1 MTNHFINHIIELGK
15 KELPD
20 SVLFAA
26 RSVLLDYLGV
36 RLAGTQVIG
45 SQCRT
50 FIKELGES
58 TQTKALVGGIC
69 AHVIELDD
77 GHRIGMV
84 HSGAPV
90 ISALLAVADRFP
102 VSQIDFLR
110 GIVVGYE
117 VAIRLACAVQPSHKL
132 KFYHATG
139 TCGTVG
145 AAMGIAAMLGF
156 NFEQTKSAFS
166 AATTSAAGILE
177 MIDGDTQ
184 MKPYNAGRA
193 AMDGVTAAFIG
204 KACFKSPIDAL
215 GGKRGFLK
223 VMTDTPKLQYISD
236 FESGKYMIE
245 SIYRKPY
252 AACRHCH
259 PSIEAAITL
268 HNKHSFELSDVNRID
283 IQTYKLAVE
292 GHDHTSIEGS
302 NSAKMSIPYSF
313 AVALCTGRAGIDE
326 FTEDRVK
333 DSIILRIAEKVNVA
347 SDEELSA
354 LCPQKRVAIVTV
366 VTDSGRFVERVDYPK
381 GEPENPLSK
390 DEQEE
395 KFRGLAMYG
404 GLTKEECDDVISEVW
419 KEDFDLYKI
428 LKIVQGV

>member
-1 MTNHFINHIIELGK
+1 M
-15 KELPD
+15 
-20 SVLFAA
+20 
-26 RSVLLDYLGV
+26 
-36 RLAGTQVIG
+36 
-45 SQCRT
+45 
-50 FIKELGES
+50 
-58 TQTKALVGGIC
+58 
-69 AHVIELDD
+69 
-77 GHRIGMV
+77 
-84 HSGAPV
+84 
-90 ISALLAVADRFP
+90 
-102 VSQIDFLR
+102 
-110 GIVVGYE
+110 
-117 VAIRLACAVQPSHKL
+117 
-132 KFYHATG
+132 
-139 TCGTVG
+139 
-145 AAMGIAAMLGF
+145 
-156 NFEQTKSAFS
+156 
-166 AATTSAAGILE
+166 
-177 MIDGDTQ
+177 
-184 MKPYNAGRA
+184 
-193 AMDGVTAAFIG
+193 
-204 KACFKSPIDAL
+204 
-215 GGKRGFLK
+215 
-223 VMTDTPKLQYISD
+223 
-236 FESGKYMIE
+236 
-245 SIYRKPY
+245 
-252 AACRHCH
+252 
-259 PSIEAAITL
+259 
-268 HNKHSFELSDVNRID
+268 NRID

-404 GLTKEECDDVISEVW
+404 GLTIEECDDVISEVW